1 MEDANAEIVAVL
13 RRIEQNQQRALELQE
28 KQFALAQAQFDKSN
42 QRIEESLGLQR
53 VAVQRQ
59 EQVRNIALPL
69 VLVLLF
75 LVGYLLVRW
84 RVF

>member
-1 MEDANAEIVAVL
+1 MAEHDAEIIALL
-13 RRIEQNQQRALELQE
+13 RRIEQNQQRGLELQQE
-28 KQFALAQAQFDKSN
+28 QFALAKAQFDRSN
-42 QRIEESLGLQR
+42 ERIEESLGLQR
-53 VAVQRQ
+53 VAVRRQ

-75 LVGYLLVRW
+75 LLGYLLVRW

>member
-1 MEDANAEIVAVL
+1 VDHDNDDLIAVL

-28 KQFALAQAQFDKSN
+28 KHFALAQAQFDKSN
-42 QRIEESLGLQR
+42 VRIEESLGLQR

-59 EQVRNIALPL
+59 EQIRNIAFPL

-75 LVGYLLVRW
+75 LLGYLVVRW
-84 RVF
+84 QVF